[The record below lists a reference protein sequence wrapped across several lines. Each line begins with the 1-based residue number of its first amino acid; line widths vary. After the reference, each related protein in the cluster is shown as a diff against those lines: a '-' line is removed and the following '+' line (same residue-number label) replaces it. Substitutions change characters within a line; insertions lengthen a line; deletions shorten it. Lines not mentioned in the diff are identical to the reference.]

1 MREPIP
7 PVDTRIDVLDRLRG
21 FALLGIF
28 LMNIEY
34 FGRPL
39 QDYVLGVP
47 AGLQGLDAAAA
58 WFVYT
63 FVQGKFWVLF
73 SLLFGMGFAVMAD
86 RARDAGRPFL
96 GTYLR
101 RTALLALFGLL
112 HIALLWD
119 GDILLSYAVTAL
131 VLMAFLHVRGH
142 ALWLSGAALYLGASA
157 LAALSGL
164 VLQLLPPS
172 QLAPI
177 AAQMDEATAQ
187 AQAAVEVYAH
197 GSFVAVAQQ
206 RLETVFAYMV
216 PSAWPMQIP
225 SILGVFL
232 IGAWLVRSGR
242 MVDVVANRG
251 FFTRLLIVALPLA
264 VLGVGASLAVGT
276 QFPAGED
283 FPRAMLATG
292 LMMLGN
298 LPASLAIVSLFA
310 LLAGSSFG
318 ARMTAVLAPAG
329 RMALTNYLTQSLIC
343 SLVFYGYGLGQY
355 GEWGRASQ
363 VGFVVLVFV
372 AQVLASRWWMARF
385 EFGPLEGLW
394 RAGTHLRAPRWRAAG
409 H

>member
-1 MREPIP
+1 
-7 PVDTRIDVLDRLRG
+7 
-21 FALLGIF
+21 
-28 LMNIEY
+28 
-34 FGRPL
+34 
-39 QDYVLGVP
+39 
-47 AGLQGLDAAAA
+47 
-58 WFVYT
+58 
-63 FVQGKFWVLF
+63 
-73 SLLFGMGFAVMAD
+73 
-86 RARDAGRPFL
+86 
-96 GTYLR
+96 
-101 RTALLALFGLL
+101 
-112 HIALLWD
+112 
-119 GDILLSYAVTAL
+119 
-131 VLMAFLHVRGH
+131 
-142 ALWLSGAALYLGASA
+142 
-157 LAALSGL
+157 
-164 VLQLLPPS
+164 
-172 QLAPI
+172 
-177 AAQMDEATAQ
+177 
-187 AQAAVEVYAH
+187 
-197 GSFVAVAQQ
+197 VAVAQQ
-206 RLETVFAYMV
+206 RLGTVFTYMV

-242 MVDVVANRG
+242 MVDVVAHRG
-251 FFTRLLIVALPLA
+251 FFMRLLMVTLPLA

-298 LPASLAIVSLFA
+298 LPASLAIVSVFA
-310 LLAGSSFG
+310 LLAGSGFG

-329 RMALTNYLTQSLIC
+329 RMALTNYLTQSLVC

-372 AQVLASRWWMARF
+372 LQVLASRWWMARF